1 MLGAQGE
8 GRRAKERRVRSQK
21 GLLFKDHIWGSV
33 PDCGSP
39 PCSSKKEN
47 HRDRSARPPSLRWV
61 PALGPHPSGLSGGGD
76 REEGGQSLGLLQLL
90 GTPLQGLA
98 GASRPWGTL
107 ARGAAL
113 RPTRRE
119 PSPGLGLDSPLSTS
133 LPFLAIAVFP
143 MTRETASRGDGGEG
157 TGAVPPPRSLQQLP
171 LLLSSRRSRS
181 AASGRA
187 EQPGVGEEMR
197 RALRQR
203 QGLWRWRRADT
214 PPSRARPPGAPPAPR
229 APGSRTPGARPRDRS
244 FFASRRAH
252 RKWRWR
258 KPPGRRELFCAG
270 LGWWPVPR
278 LALEGQSRG
287 SGGTWKPLAWKN
299 YESFLRLAP
308 DALEPS
314 GGHGAGARPA
324 PASGWC
330 GFRTQRLLTQGRFF
344 WVVGGTYTC
353 PSESCGLYWSS
364 GQYLPGRLALRSQ
377 LPLQRLP
384 FTLRGIIPT
393 YRSITYFLTGCPFP
407 SSRSVIPPIS

>member
-1 MLGAQGE
+1 
-8 GRRAKERRVRSQK
+8 
-21 GLLFKDHIWGSV
+21 
-33 PDCGSP
+33 
-39 PCSSKKEN
+39 
-47 HRDRSARPPSLRWV
+47 
-61 PALGPHPSGLSGGGD
+61 
-76 REEGGQSLGLLQLL
+76 
-90 GTPLQGLA
+90 
-98 GASRPWGTL
+98 
-107 ARGAAL
+107 
-113 RPTRRE
+113 
-119 PSPGLGLDSPLSTS
+119 
-133 LPFLAIAVFP
+133 

-187 EQPGVGEEMR
+187 EQPGVGKRCGELSGSDRDCGGGGARTLPLPEP
-197 RALRQR
+197 ALQ
-203 QGLWRWRRADT
+203 
-214 PPSRARPPGAPPAPR
+214 ARPRHRAPPAAAHPERDLGTGASPR
-229 APGSRTPGARPRDRS
+229 AGGRTGSDVG
-244 FFASRRAH
+244 
-252 RKWRWR
+252 R

-270 LGWWPVPR
+270 LGWWPVAR

-353 PSESCGLYWSS
+353 PSESCGLCWSS